1 MGLLLG
7 DTVTDESGEIVT
19 YIWKVVPQI
28 RKDRRKARCFCSDKC
43 DLQCRVAFLNMLCV
57 AFM

>member
-28 RKDRRKARCFCSDKC
+28 RKDRRKARSFCSDINLLC
-43 DLQCRVAFLNMLCV
+43 SVAFLNL
-57 AFM
+57 